1 MRIGQNPAKMKLE
14 AYQPKE
20 LGIATLTYM
29 PNLEG
34 YFAELPQI
42 LRLMLASLRQHTR
55 QDYDLLVFDNG
66 SCPEAQ
72 HILSQ
77 LADEGSIDFLI
88 LSQHN
93 LGKLGALNWIFGAMS
108 NPWVCY
114 TDSDVFFK
122 PGWYEASMA
131 IARAFP
137 QAGMIGGVPAFFD
150 VLQGKGS
157 AHQFYTD
164 QPGYRSS
171 TTRPEDWVVDEYSQS
186 VGVSAEQ
193 TAEYHQREFILLEEL
208 SGGTRALVG
217 ASHMQF
223 LSPQGALKAILP
235 FKAAHALEKSETRL
249 LDAAMDRAGYVHLAS
264 ETSYV
269 YHMGNHID
277 ERVQGLV
284 NQYSLEAGIPV
295 QEAPG
300 SSQPRP
306 RGKLYRLLSR
316 IAARPSLRGW
326 LHVLY
331 RNLFEVLAEK

>member
-14 AYQPKE
+14 AYQPQE

-34 YFAELPQI
+34 YFRELPDV
-42 LRLMLASLRQHTR
+42 LRLMLASLRKNTPQE
-55 QDYDLLVFDNG
+55 YDLLVFDNG

-72 HILSQ
+72 QILSR
-77 LADEGSIDFLI
+77 LADEGWIDFLV

-114 TDSDVFFK
+114 SDSDVLFK
-122 PGWYEASMA
+122 PGWWEAGKR
-131 IARAFP
+131 IASAFP

-150 VLQGKGS
+150 VLQQQGT
-157 AHQFYTD
+157 AHLRYLNDPRF
-164 QPGYRSS
+164 RASR
-171 TTRPEDWVVDEYSQS
+171 TRPESWVVDEYSQS

-193 TAEYHQREFILLEEL
+193 TAEYHQREFDLLEEPQ
-208 SGGTRALVG
+208 SGTRALVG

-223 LSPQGALKAILP
+223 LAPQAALKAILP
-235 FKAAHALEKSETRL
+235 LKAAHALEKSETRL
-249 LDAAMDRAGYVHLAS
+249 LDAGIDAAGYAHLAS

-269 YHMGNHID
+269 YHIGNHID
-277 ERVQGLV
+277 ERVQQFV
-284 NQYSLEAGIPV
+284 AEYALETDLPAK
-295 QEAPG
+295 QSAAPA
-300 SSQPRP
+300 RP
-306 RGKLYRLLSR
+306 RGKLYRLLNGL
-316 IAARPSLRGW
+316 AARPALRGW
-326 LHVLY
+326 LRVLY